1 MIEIKVYINK
11 HEVVQVSAISEII
24 VPDMAEVQI
33 EIISTERN
41 YFNLKNVDI
50 LLEDYKVPYT
60 RSEDGM
66 SVKSLENNL
75 FRESFGYSNL
85 RLFIDDEPINELIFK
100 VSTNEEKYRNIRDM
114 MKYLLNNNKRIL
126 DLCLSRTKSKSK
138 NDGESEASF
147 DSVIS
152 LAEQI
157 TYTFVEKGMG
167 LKNELRH
174 RLELVKEDASGNNFF
189 NINPYDVIDNL
200 DKLSQG
206 YSHDSI
212 TLLGKVY
219 SMEDIKR
226 ENHIN
231 SYNLEENKVLLGG
244 LISIKEALLSILSTI
259 VRDSD
264 NLTLDEEYRVITET
278 IPDSV

>member
-126 DLCLSRTKSKSK
+126 DLCLSQ
-138 NDGESEASF
+138 N
-147 DSVIS
+147 
-152 LAEQI
+152 
-157 TYTFVEKGMG
+157 
-167 LKNELRH
+167 
-174 RLELVKEDASGNNFF
+174 
-189 NINPYDVIDNL
+189 
-200 DKLSQG
+200 
-206 YSHDSI
+206 
-212 TLLGKVY
+212 
-219 SMEDIKR
+219 
-226 ENHIN
+226 
-231 SYNLEENKVLLGG
+231 
-244 LISIKEALLSILSTI
+244 
-259 VRDSD
+259 
-264 NLTLDEEYRVITET
+264 
-278 IPDSV
+278 

>member
-100 VSTNEEKYRNIRDM
+100 VSTNEEKYRNI
-114 MKYLLNNNKRIL
+114 
-126 DLCLSRTKSKSK
+126 
-138 NDGESEASF
+138 
-147 DSVIS
+147 
-152 LAEQI
+152 
-157 TYTFVEKGMG
+157 
-167 LKNELRH
+167 
-174 RLELVKEDASGNNFF
+174 
-189 NINPYDVIDNL
+189 
-200 DKLSQG
+200 
-206 YSHDSI
+206 
-212 TLLGKVY
+212 
-219 SMEDIKR
+219 
-226 ENHIN
+226 
-231 SYNLEENKVLLGG
+231 
-244 LISIKEALLSILSTI
+244 
-259 VRDSD
+259 
-264 NLTLDEEYRVITET
+264 
-278 IPDSV
+278 